1 MTSPR
6 KGTETV
12 AETPRPPQGG
22 AEFEM
27 TSPRK
32 GTETRTTAGV
42 SSPSRSVIV

>member
-6 KGTETV
+6 KGTETNNV
-12 AETPRPPQGG
+12 RLFVLHIKW
-22 AEFEM
+22 FEM